1 VKETPAGL
9 EVHLDARPVRKP
21 DKAPL
26 VLPSSKPHLATAIA
40 LEWDTLPS
48 TAHALKAHNIPLTS
62 LAARA
67 LALADADK
75 QRDATARD
83 GIAALAMRYLGT
95 DTLLCWAPPPDR
107 AYRVP
112 GEAPLRDVQRA
123 AAARV
128 AAELAAGAWPGV
140 VLRETL
146 EEGSI
151 LPREPVSAEHG
162 AVVRAW
168 VAGLPAW
175 ELAAL
180 ERGVLAAK
188 SLLVAARLVV
198 EWSPLFRHLRAKE
211 GERFGVEEAA
221 RVASLEVAWQI
232 ERWGEVEDTHDVD
245 REDLKRQLGSVVLL
259 VHEEEG

>member
-1 VKETPAGL
+1 M
-9 EVHLDARPVRKP
+9 R
-21 DKAPL
+21 
-26 VLPSSKPHLATAIA
+26 HLA
-40 LEWDTLPS
+40 
-48 TAHALKAHNIPLTS
+48 
-62 LAARA
+62 
-67 LALADADK
+67 
-75 QRDATARD
+75 
-83 GIAALAMRYLGT
+83 T
-95 DTLLCWAPPPDR
+95 DTLLCWAPPPAP

-112 GEAPLRDVQRA
+112 GEVPLREVQRE

-128 AAELAAGAWPGV
+128 AAELGRGAWPGV

-146 EEGSI
+146 PEGSI
-151 LPREPVSAEHG
+151 LPRAPVSEEHAE
-162 AVVRAW
+162 VVRAW
-168 VAGLPAW
+168 VAALPAW

-198 EWSPLFRHLRAKE
+198 EWSPLFRHLRVDGA
-211 GERFGVEEAA
+211 ERFGVEEAA
-221 RVASLEVAWQI
+221 RAASLEVAWQI